1 MDNNLK
7 AFYSHYLK
15 PALVWKHFAEI
26 CNIPHPSHSEDK
38 IRQYLVDFAVEK
50 GIEHKV
56 DEAGNVYMCKAAT
69 PGYED
74 RKGIIMQAHMDMVP
88 QKNNDKVFDFINDPI
103 EAYIDGEWVTANG
116 TTLGA
121 DNGIGVA
128 AILAVMEDDSIEHG
142 PIEGLITAT
151 EETGMDGAFGLK
163 GGLLKGEILLNLDS
177 ETEGELYVGCAGG
190 TDANVTLPYVAEAAP
205 ADYKAMALS
214 VKGCKGGHSGIQ
226 IVCQRANANKLL
238 FRLLRMLA
246 AECDVKIASVDGGGL
261 RNAIPRESV
270 AVVLV
275 PAEAEAKLK
284 EIVASFEQVAIA
296 EYAGI
301 EDAISIKAAEA
312 AAPATI
318 IPDAVA
324 KSLMAAMV
332 ACPDGV
338 AKMSMAMEGLVQTSN
353 NLARVVSDGECVKI
367 QTLMRSSVRTE
378 KEALGDAIKAVFEL
392 AGAEV
397 ALTGSYDGW
406 APNMESPILN
416 AMLASYE
423 ALYGKKPAVTAI
435 HAGLECGIIGSNYP
449 GLDMISFGP
458 TICYP
463 HSPDEKVEIASVEK
477 FYDFLLHTLKNA
489 PKK

>member
-1 MDNNLK
+1 MDKNL
-7 AFYSHYLK
+7 AALK
-15 PALVWKHFAEI
+15 PALVWKHFAQI
-26 CNIPHPSHSEDK
+26 VNIPRPSGSEER
-38 IRQYLVDFAVEK
+38 IRQYLVDFAVAQ

-56 DEAGNVYMCKAAT
+56 DEAGNVYMRKAAT
-69 PGYED
+69 AGMED
-74 RKGIIMQAHMDMVP
+74 RKGIVIQAHVDMVP
-88 QKNNDKVFDFINDPI
+88 QKNNDKEFDFINDPI

-128 AILAVMEDDSIEHG
+128 AILAVMEDNEIEHG
-142 PIEGLITAT
+142 PIEGLFTAT

-163 GGLLKGEILLNLDS
+163 GGLLQGDILLNLDS

-190 TDANVTLPYVAEAAP
+190 LDANVTLPYEAVATPEGVALE
-205 ADYKAMALS
+205 LS

-238 FRLLRMLA
+238 FRLLRKLSA
-246 AECDVKIASVDGGGL
+246 QWSVALCSVDGGGL
-261 RNAIPRESV
+261 RNAIPREAV
-270 AVVLV
+270 ATVVV
-275 PAEAEAKLK
+275 PAEAVADVKAAVAEFEAM
-284 EIVASFEQVAIA
+284 AQA
-296 EYAGI
+296 EFAGI
-301 EDAISIKAAEA
+301 EDSIAVKAEEVAVPAECL
-312 AAPATI
+312 PA
-318 IPDAVA
+318 DVA
-324 KSLMAAMV
+324 KALMAAVV

-338 AKMSMAMEGLVQTSN
+338 EKMSMAMEGLVQTSN
-353 NLARVVSDGECVKI
+353 NLARVVSDGKQVKL
-367 QTLMRSSVRTE
+367 QSLMRSSVRSE
-378 KEALGDAIKAVFEL
+378 KEAVGDAIKAVFEL

-397 ALTGSYDGW
+397 ELSGSYDGW
-406 APNMESPILN
+406 NPNMQSPILK

-423 ALYGKKPAVTAI
+423 ALYGKAPAVTAI

-449 GLDMISFGP
+449 NLDMISFGP

>member
-1 MDNNLK
+1 MDKNLT
-7 AFYSHYLK
+7 ALK

-38 IRQYLVDFAVEK
+38 IRQYLVDFAVAH
-50 GIEHKV
+50 GIEHSV
-56 DEAGNVYMCKAAT
+56 DEAGNVYMSKPAT
-69 PGYED
+69 PGMEG
-74 RKGIIMQAHMDMVP
+74 RKGIVLQAHMDMVP
-88 QKNNDKVFDFINDPI
+88 QKNNDKEFDFINDPI

-128 AILAVMEDDSIEHG
+128 AILAVLEDDTIEHG

-190 TDANVTLPYVAEAAP
+190 TDVNASLAYTAEAAP
-205 ADYKAMALS
+205 AEGYKAVEIA

-238 FRLLRMLA
+238 FRLLRKLA
-246 AECDVKIASVDGGGL
+246 AQMELKIASVDGGGL

-270 AVVLV
+270 AVVMVKASDVEALN
-275 PAEAEAKLK
+275 AE
-284 EIVASFEQVAIA
+284 VAAFEQVAIA
-296 EYAGI
+296 EYAAV
-301 EDAISIKAAEA
+301 EDAISIKAAEV
-312 AAPATI
+312 AAPASVM
-318 IPDAVA
+318 PCAVA

-338 AKMSMAMEGLVQTSN
+338 DKMSLAMEGLVQTSN
-353 NLARVVSDGECVKI
+353 NMARVVSDGETIKV
-367 QTLMRSSVRTE
+367 QTLVRSSVRSE
-378 KEALGDAIKAVFEL
+378 KEALADAIKAVLEMAGFEVKL
-392 AGAEV
+392 S
-397 ALTGSYDGW
+397 GSYDGW
-406 APNMESPILN
+406 NPNMQSPILN
-416 AMLASYE
+416 AMLESYE
-423 ALYGKKPAVTAI
+423 ALYGKRPAVTAI

-477 FYDFLLHTLKNA
+477 FFDFLLHTLRNA

>member
-1 MDNNLK
+1 MDKNL
-7 AFYSHYLK
+7 AALK
-15 PALVWKHFAEI
+15 PALVWKHFAQI
-26 CNIPHPSHSEDK
+26 VNIPRPSGSEER
-38 IRQYLVDFAVEK
+38 IRQYLVDFAVAQ
-50 GIEHKV
+50 GIEHQV
-56 DEAGNVYMCKAAT
+56 DEAGNVYMRKAAT
-69 PGYED
+69 AGMED
-74 RKGIIMQAHMDMVP
+74 RKGIVIQAHVDMVP
-88 QKNNDKVFDFINDPI
+88 QKNNDKEFDFVNDPI

-128 AILAVMEDDSIEHG
+128 AILAVMEDNEIEHG
-142 PIEGLITAT
+142 PIEGLFTAT

-163 GGLLKGEILLNLDS
+163 GGLLQGDILLNLDS

-190 TDANVTLPYVAEAAP
+190 LDANVTLPYEAVATPEGVALE
-205 ADYKAMALS
+205 LS

-238 FRLLRMLA
+238 FRLLRKLSA
-246 AECDVKIASVDGGGL
+246 QWSVALCSVDGGGL
-261 RNAIPRESV
+261 RNAIPREAV
-270 AVVLV
+270 ATVVV
-275 PAEAEAKLK
+275 PAEAVADVKAAVAEFEAM
-284 EIVASFEQVAIA
+284 AQA
-296 EYAGI
+296 EFAGI
-301 EDAISIKAAEA
+301 EDSIAVKAEEVAVPAECL
-312 AAPATI
+312 PA
-318 IPDAVA
+318 DVA
-324 KSLMAAMV
+324 KALMAAVV

-338 AKMSMAMEGLVQTSN
+338 EKMSMAMEGLVQTSN
-353 NLARVVSDGECVKI
+353 NLARVVSDGKQVKL
-367 QTLMRSSVRTE
+367 QSLMRSSVRSE
-378 KEALGDAIKAVFEL
+378 KEAVGDAIKAVFEL

-397 ALTGSYDGW
+397 ELSGSYDGW
-406 APNMESPILN
+406 NPNMQSPILK

-423 ALYGKKPAVTAI
+423 ALYGKAPAVTAI

-449 GLDMISFGP
+449 NLDMISFGP

>member
-1 MDNNLK
+1 MDKNL
-7 AFYSHYLK
+7 AGLS
-15 PALVWKHFAEI
+15 PALVWKHFAQI
-26 CNIPHPSHSEDK
+26 CNIPHPSGSEDK

-50 GIEHKV
+50 GIDHKV
-56 DEAGNVYMCKAAT
+56 DEAGNVYMSKPAT
-69 PGYED
+69 AGYED
-74 RKGIIMQAHMDMVP
+74 RKGIVIQAHMDMVP
-88 QKNNDKVFDFINDPI
+88 QKNNDKEFDFITDPI

-163 GGLLKGEILLNLDS
+163 GGLLKGDILLNLDS

-190 TDANVTLPYVAEAAP
+190 MDANVVFNYEAATTP
-205 ADYKAMALS
+205 EGKALAIA

-238 FRLLRMLA
+238 FRLLRQIA
-246 AECDVKIASVDGGGL
+246 AQCDMTLCSVDGGGL
-261 RNAIPRESV
+261 RNAIPREAT
-270 AVVLV
+270 AVVVV
-275 PAEAEAKLK
+275 PAEAEAKVLATVEAFEK
-284 EIVASFEQVAIA
+284 TAIVEFAD
-296 EYAGI
+296 I
-301 EDAISIKAAEA
+301 EDSISIKAEA
-312 AAPATI
+312 CNAPAES
-318 IPDAVA
+318 IPACVA
-324 KSLMAAMV
+324 KNLMAAVV

-338 AKMSMAMEGLVQTSN
+338 AKMSVAMEGLVQTSN
-353 NLARVVSDGECVKI
+353 NLARVVSDGKQI
-367 QTLMRSSVRTE
+367 KLQSLMRSSVRSE
-378 KEALGDAIKAVFEL
+378 KEALGDSIKAVFEL
-392 AGAEV
+392 AGAQVE
-397 ALTGSYDGW
+397 LSGSYDGW
-406 APNMESPILN
+406 APNMQSPILK
-416 AMLASYE
+416 AMLESYE
-423 ALYGKKPAVTAI
+423 ALYGKSPAVMAI

-449 GLDMISFGP
+449 DLDMISFGP

-463 HSPDEKVEIASVEK
+463 HSPDEKVEIASVAK